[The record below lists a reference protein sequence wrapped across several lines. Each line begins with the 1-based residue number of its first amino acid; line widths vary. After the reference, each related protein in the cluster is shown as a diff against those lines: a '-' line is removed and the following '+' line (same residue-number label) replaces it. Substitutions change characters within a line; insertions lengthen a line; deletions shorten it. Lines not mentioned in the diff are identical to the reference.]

1 MKKLFSLF
9 TIMFVCLSS
18 VQAEDLKETYTTG
31 FETTSVSEFKKAW
44 EAKGNE
50 PLKFPSNT
58 GYAVVVTSI
67 DELSPAAVAGLEI
80 NDIVRSINGKS
91 LRKPDDATEAFKTLN
106 PRDEINLVV
115 IRRGKEKLEFS
126 TVVIKPITKLEYEMR
141 VHCNRT
147 TNTNGITEVRHR
159 HSTSDVFEPKNFQL
173 YYTEK
178 NGSPDKL
185 FLRISHLDD
194 DRLIT
199 KKFKVFTKN
208 NSYQIEKK
216 QSEAERAAELQNDQT
231 EVFALGHFWKLNP
244 FLRSSLS
251 RIDSQF
257 KSGEELSR
265 LDHNYLNRTGFDDL
279 ILKGAAISEG
289 KKVGPPQKNEKA
301 DPARP
306 HVTILFRNIRVAEW
320 YDEPLT
326 KQQELMIND
335 IATSNNVRL
344 RYEGENNYVDYDLPV
359 EVRNRMATVLKLYKA
374 NGGLIAE

>member
-1 MKKLFSLF
+1 MKKLLSLF

-31 FETTSVSEFKKAW
+31 FETTPVSEFKKNW
-44 EAKGNE
+44 EAKGNA

-58 GYAVVVTSI
+58 GHAVVVSSI

-80 NDIVRSINGKS
+80 NDIVRSINGKM
-91 LRKPDDATEAFKTLN
+91 LRRPDDAAEAFKTLN

-115 IRRGKEKLEFS
+115 IRRGNKKLEFS
-126 TVVIKPITKLEYEMR
+126 TVVVKPITKLEYEMR

-147 TNTNGITEVRHR
+147 TNANGITEVRHR
-159 HSTSDVFEPKNFQL
+159 HSTSDVFKPKNFQL

-199 KKFKVFTKN
+199 KKFKVITKN

-216 QSEAERAAELQNDQT
+216 RSEYERATELQNDLS
-231 EVFALGHFWKLNP
+231 EVNAIGHFWKLNP

-251 RIDSQF
+251 RIDTKF

-279 ILKGAAISEG
+279 ISRGATISES
-289 KKVGPPQKNEKA
+289 KKVGPPPKNKKA
-301 DPARP
+301 DPDRP
-306 HVTILFRNIRVAEW
+306 HVRILFRNIRIAEW
-320 YDEPLT
+320 YDAPLT

-344 RYEGENNYVDYDLPV
+344 RYEGEKYYVDYDLPV